1 MNTIKD
7 KIYNYLVRK
16 NGRVWY
22 EYERYV
28 MEHIEEHH
36 LHRFRHLRVLIKL
49 NWFYRV
55 KKGNTPYLYW
65 DVPLEPNLEKNEKV
79 ERKIDNLD
87 EKQTEI
93 KTGSQSMYNVSEY
106 DTEKRQ
112 TAYAFA
118 IGMKDYSVIS
128 FDVFDTLI
136 LRNLNLPEHLFM
148 VLGEKFGIFNYIKWR
163 QQAEKEVRE
172 RNLLL
177 KGHRECTLREI
188 YERVS
193 YWTGI
198 DVDYGM
204 RVEFETEMQFCT
216 ANPYMFQVYQILL
229 EMGKKIYATSNMYLP
244 KCMLK
249 ELLEKCGYEY
259 FQDII
264 VSCDYHCSKRTGNLF
279 EVLKSKEENEKIV
292 HVGDN
297 KETDIKGA
305 GLAKIDSKYYQ
316 SCREKGEKYRARGF
330 SSLIG
335 SAYYA
340 LVNNKLHNGTKI
352 CVQYSLMWEF
362 GYKYGGMAALGYAN
376 WIHEKAKQEA
386 KDIVVFLARDG
397 ALFKQAYDMMFHDIP
412 SCYFSWSRI
421 AAIRNVVSGETRNQ
435 ILDRIFTENI
445 KKRVSVN
452 ELLDILGWGELKDKM
467 RDSGIYTE
475 ALLCE
480 ENAVMVKNFLVN
492 NWNVVIKIS
501 EKIEGKTIDYIKNVI
516 GNQNKICLVD
526 LGWTGKNALVLKKIM
541 IKQGY
546 KKEDIGVYLM
556 GSICKMQNP
565 IEICNELVSC
575 YMFSFNHNREIHDTF
590 CKLSTYAL
598 DILEKMYSE
607 ASCSFAGIS
616 AKGDYLFA
624 APEIENYEAYREI
637 AKGIIDFCED
647 YLSYYSKYSYLM
659 NISGYDA
666 WIPLRK
672 AINDKETISEL
683 FSNLVYVQGV
693 NTSFNSRAKFVNLLK

>member
-1 MNTIKD
+1 MNTIKN

-28 MEHIEEHH
+28 REHIEEHH
-36 LHRFRHLRVLIKL
+36 LHRMRHIKLLLKL

-65 DVPLEPNLEKNEKV
+65 DVPLAPNS
-79 ERKIDNLD
+79 DNNRQMETKLN
-87 EKQTEI
+87 
-93 KTGSQSMYNVSEY
+93 SQSIYVASEY
-106 DTEKRQ
+106 ETEKRQ

-118 IGMKDYSVIS
+118 IGMKDYNVIS

-177 KGHRECTLREI
+177 KGHRECTLKEI

-229 EMGKKIYATSNMYLP
+229 EMDKKIYATSNMYLP
-244 KCMLK
+244 KCMLQ
-249 ELLEKCGYEY
+249 ELLEKCGYKH
-259 FQDII
+259 FKDII
-264 VSCDYHCSKRTGNLF
+264 VSCEYHCSKRTGNLF
-279 EVLKSKEENEKIV
+279 EVIKYKEKNEKIV

-297 KETDIKGA
+297 KEIDINGA
-305 GLAKIDSKYYQ
+305 RLAKIDSKYYQ
-316 SCREKGEKYRARGF
+316 PCREKGEKYRARGF

-352 CVQYSLMWEF
+352 YVQYSPMWEF
-362 GYKYGGMAALGYAN
+362 GYKYGGMATLGYAN
-376 WIHEKAKQEA
+376 WIHEKAKKEA

-412 SCYFSWSRI
+412 SCYLSWSRI
-421 AAIRNVVSGETRNQ
+421 AAIRNVDLGETRNQ

-445 KKRVSVN
+445 KKKVSVS
-452 ELLDILGWGELKDKM
+452 ELLDILGWSELKNKM
-467 RDSGIYTE
+467 RDDGIYTE
-475 ALLCE
+475 VLLCE
-480 ENAVMVKNFLVN
+480 ENAVIVKNFLVN
-492 NWNVVIKIS
+492 NWNFIKEIS
-501 EKIEGKTIDYIKNVI
+501 KKIEEKTIDYIKNII
-516 GNQNKICLVD
+516 GRQKKICLVD
-526 LGWTGKNALVLKKIM
+526 LGWTGKNAFILKKIM
-541 IKQGY
+541 MRQGY
-546 KKEDIGVYLM
+546 KKENISVCLM

-565 IEICNELVSC
+565 IEICDELISC
-575 YMFSFNHNREIHDTF
+575 YMFSFNHNREIHDAF

-598 DILEKMYSE
+598 DILEKIYSD

-616 AKGDYLFA
+616 AEGDYLFA
-624 APEIENYEAYREI
+624 SPEIENYEAYGEI

-647 YLSYYSKYSYLM
+647 YLHFYSKYSYLM

-672 AINDKETISEL
+672 ALNDKGTIIGL
-683 FSNLVYVQGV
+683 FSNLVYVQGI
-693 NTSFNSRAKFVNLLK
+693 NTSSCNRAKFIDLLK

>member
-7 KIYNYLVRK
+7 KMYNYLVRK

-28 MEHIEEHH
+28 REHIEEHYRH
-36 LHRFRHLRVLIKL
+36 KFRHLRVLIKL

-65 DVPLEPNLEKNEKV
+65 DAPLEPNSENSKQVETKN
-79 ERKIDNLD
+79 NSLG
-87 EKQTEI
+87 EKQVET
-93 KTGSQSMYNVSEY
+93 KSGSQSIYTASEY
-106 DTEKRQ
+106 ETEKRQ

-118 IGMKDYSVIS
+118 IGMKDYDVIS

-177 KGHRECTLREI
+177 KGNQECTLKEI

-198 DVDYGM
+198 DADYGM

-216 ANPYMFQVYQILL
+216 ANPYMLQVYQIIL

-244 KCMLK
+244 KCMLQ
-249 ELLEKCGYEY
+249 ELLEKCGYKH

-305 GLAKIDSKYYQ
+305 RLAKIDSRYYQ
-316 SCREKGEKYRARGF
+316 PCRERGEKYRARGF
-330 SSLIG
+330 SSLVG

-352 CVQYSLMWEF
+352 YVKYSPIWEF
-362 GYKYGGMAALGYAN
+362 GYKYGGMAALGYVN
-376 WIHEKAKQEA
+376 WIHEKAKREA
-386 KDIVVFLARDG
+386 KGIIVFLSRDG
-397 ALFKQAYDMMFHDIP
+397 ALFKQVYDMMFHDIS

-421 AAIRNVVSGETRNQ
+421 AAIRNADLGETKNQ

-445 KKRVSVN
+445 KKRVYVN
-452 ELLDILGWGELKDKM
+452 ELLDILGWSELKDKM
-467 RDSGIYTE
+467 RDSGIYPE
-475 ALLCE
+475 AMLCE
-480 ENAVMVKNFLVN
+480 ENAVIIKNFLVS
-492 NWNVVIKIS
+492 NWNVVTRIS
-501 EKIEGKTIDYIKNVI
+501 EKIEEKTVDYIKNVI
-516 GNQNKICLVD
+516 GSQNKICLVD
-526 LGWTGKNALVLKKIM
+526 LGWTGKNALILKKIM

-546 KKEDIGVYLM
+546 KKENISVCLM
-556 GSICKMQNP
+556 GSVCKMQNP
-565 IEICNELVSC
+565 IEICNEHVSC

-598 DILEKMYSE
+598 EILEKMYSD

-616 AKGDYLFA
+616 AEGDYLFKI
-624 APEIENYEAYREI
+624 PEIENYETYSEI

-647 YLSYYSKYSYLM
+647 YLRFYSKYSYLM

-672 AINDKETISEL
+672 ALNDKGTISRL
-683 FSNLVYVQGV
+683 FNNLVYVQGIDILS
-693 NTSFNSRAKFVNLLK
+693 NHRAKFIDLLK